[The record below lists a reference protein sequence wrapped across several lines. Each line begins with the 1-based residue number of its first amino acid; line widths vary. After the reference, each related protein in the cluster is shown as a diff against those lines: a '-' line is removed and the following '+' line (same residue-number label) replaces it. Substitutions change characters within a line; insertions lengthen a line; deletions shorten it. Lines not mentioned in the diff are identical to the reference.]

1 VRPSFDDL
9 VAEAE
14 RAPIAGWDFGWLD
27 GRATEER
34 PSWHYF
40 DLVAERADGVASL
53 LDIQTGTGNMI
64 AALPRVPP
72 LAVATEGYA
81 PNVPLAAQR
90 LREDGAHVVW
100 TDEGRPALPFRTASF
115 ELVISRHPV
124 DTWWGDIAR
133 VLQPGGSYLS
143 QQIGPHSLRELA
155 EFFLG
160 PLPHQTKRDPEAAR
174 QAAEAAGLVVTDL
187 HSERPHTEFYDV
199 GAVVYFLRLVVW
211 IVPGF
216 TVDRYRDRLEAL
228 HEQIERDG
236 AFRTTA
242 SRVLI
247 EAHKP

>member
-1 VRPSFDDL
+1 MRPSFDDL

-155 EFFLG
+155 EFFL
-160 PLPHQTKRDPEAAR
+160 A
-174 QAAEAAGLVVTDL
+174 
-187 HSERPHTEFYDV
+187 
-199 GAVVYFLRLVVW
+199 
-211 IVPGF
+211 
-216 TVDRYRDRLEAL
+216 RDRRQPNL
-228 HEQIERDG
+228 
-236 AFRTTA
+236 
-242 SRVLI
+242 VN
-247 EAHKP
+247 